1 MHSNK
6 FTGTIPEDLRF
17 SMIKFIDLGR
27 NNFSGNLPEDI
38 GEEWF
43 ELRYLYLDHNDFT
56 GTIPKSYPTKVATC
70 EILQLAHV
78 MCAADLPSWPAE
90 IVGDRHIWL
99 PAEVGGR
106 RRSMELDGDL

>member
-43 ELRYLYLDHNDFT
+43 ELRHLYLDHNEFT
-56 GTIPKSYPTKVATC
+56 GTIPKSYPTTGEGRIETMTFNHNNLEGLV
-70 EILQLAHV
+70 
-78 MCAADLPSWPAE
+78 P
-90 IVGDRHIWL
+90 
-99 PAEVGGR
+99 GGFKFNKLR
-106 RRSMELDGDL
+106 K